1 MKDKSINQSIS
12 DLALDNLKTMQD
24 MSITSSAYGKILVL
38 TELKLHIQTKINE
51 IKTQMDD
58 KEPLRLTPDMEVKS

>member
-1 MKDKSINQSIS
+1 
-12 DLALDNLKTMQD
+12 MQD
-24 MSITSSAYGKILVL
+24 MSVSSSAYGKILVL

-51 IKTQMDD
+51 IQAQIDD